1 MSGKDNEIIE
11 IRDSELEVQVILA
24 EIREKIAQRKREGV
38 YTSDIETGQST
49 FFPGPDL
56 FSKGAGILPSLAQ
69 KARLDLDLPIASHRR
84 PPVSTMILV
93 GKRFLRKIL
102 RWYFEKIGLQ
112 VESFQRGVVD
122 ALNIHQDHIQTL
134 ASGLKRV
141 DDLEKRLEANERS
154 MEAKL
159 LWVKSVEEKIM
170 ERAQPKGLPVAT
182 GLDNLEFNR
191 RFGGQPEVLRQRY
204 ERFAS
209 CFQGCRDVLDLGC
222 GQGPFLE
229 LMRTGGI
236 PAMGLDR
243 DERMVQQ
250 CRERGMNAIQGEVL
264 SYLEGLK
271 PGSLGGI
278 FAAHLVEHLPT
289 SDLLAFIK
297 SCHSALRENSPLV
310 LISPNGCSVFVL
322 TQAFY
327 RDPTHVKP
335 VHPDTLS
342 FLLESQGF
350 RELQVIPYE
359 PVPPELQLSRA
370 GDEKDPA
377 QEALN
382 RHIDEINSLL
392 FGFQDYA
399 VVAKK

>member
-1 MSGKDNEIIE
+1 MSEKDNEIIE
-11 IRDSELEVQVILA
+11 IRDPEIDVQAILA
-24 EIREKIAQRKREGV
+24 EIREQIAQRKSAGV
-38 YTSDIETGQST
+38 YTSDVETGQSIP
-49 FFPGPDL
+49 FPGPDL

-69 KARLDLDLPIASHRR
+69 KARLDLNLPIVSHRR
-84 PPVSTMILV
+84 PPVSTLILA

-102 RWYFEKIGLQ
+102 RWYFEQIGLQ

-122 ALNIHQDHIQTL
+122 ALNIHQDHLQSL
-134 ASGLKRV
+134 ASGLKRM

-159 LWVKSVEEKIM
+159 LWVKSVEEKVM
-170 ERAQPKGLPVAT
+170 GGAQPKGLPVAA

-204 ERFAS
+204 ERFAT
-209 CFQGCRDVLDLGC
+209 CFKGCRDVLDLGC
-222 GQGPFLE
+222 GQGAFLE
-229 LMRTGGI
+229 LMRTQGT

-243 DERMVQQ
+243 DERMVRQ
-250 CRERGMNAIQGEVL
+250 CRERELNAIQGEVL

-278 FAAHLVEHLPT
+278 FAAHLVEHLST

-297 SCHSALRENSPLV
+297 SCHSALRESSPLV

-350 RELQVIPYE
+350 RDLQVIPYE

-382 RHIDEINSLL
+382 RHIDEINRLF